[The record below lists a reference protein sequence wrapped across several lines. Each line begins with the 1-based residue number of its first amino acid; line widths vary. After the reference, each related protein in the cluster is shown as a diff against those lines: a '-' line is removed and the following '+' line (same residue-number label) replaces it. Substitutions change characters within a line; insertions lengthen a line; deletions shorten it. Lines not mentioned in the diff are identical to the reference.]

1 MSVYNGNMCGSIG
14 DGCYK
19 KLLNECVDKIANWFA
34 NDEYNVV
41 FEAVTRENKIDI
53 ESDKGR
59 FINPGHMHESAW
71 FLMKAGVLLEDK
83 QITMRG
89 IQIARWA
96 NAVGKDEE
104 YGGIISYADA
114 LGETPRPIDWFKE
127 TNSLWNEKV
136 WWPNAEALTAY
147 AQAYCYTK
155 DSYFLQEFLD
165 QHNY

>member
-1 MSVYNGNMCGSIG
+1 MSQTK
-14 DGCYK
+14 D
-19 KLLNECVDKIANWFA
+19 
-34 NDEYNVV
+34 
-41 FEAVTRENKIDI
+41 
-53 ESDKGR
+53 R

-114 LGETPRPIDWFKE
+114 LGGNTSPDR
-127 TNSLWNEKV
+127 LV
-136 WWPNAEALTAY
+136 
-147 AQAYCYTK
+147 
-155 DSYFLQEFLD
+155 
-165 QHNY
+165 

>member
-1 MSVYNGNMCGSIG
+1 MNVSIR
-14 DGCYK
+14 
-19 KLLNECVDKIANWFA
+19 LLTGFA

-96 NAVGKDEE
+96 NAVGK
-104 YGGIISYADA
+104 
-114 LGETPRPIDWFKE
+114 R
-127 TNSLWNEKV
+127 
-136 WWPNAEALTAY
+136 
-147 AQAYCYTK
+147 
-155 DSYFLQEFLD
+155 
-165 QHNY
+165 